1 MNKKG
6 QIFDIKI
13 ISFML
18 GILILIIIVPPFLQ
32 LIFSG
37 FKSPNIEDIILPL
50 IILAIFFQLVRRF
63 IR

>member
-6 QIFDIKI
+6 QIFDIRI
-13 ISFML
+13 ISLML

-37 FKSPNIEDIILPL
+37 FTSPKIEDIILPL
-50 IILAIFFQLVRRF
+50 IILAIFFQITRRF